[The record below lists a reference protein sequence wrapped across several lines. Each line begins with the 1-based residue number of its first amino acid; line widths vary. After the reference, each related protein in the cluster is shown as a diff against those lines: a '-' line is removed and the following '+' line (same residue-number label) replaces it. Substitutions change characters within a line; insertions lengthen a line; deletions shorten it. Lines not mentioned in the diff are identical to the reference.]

1 MNSRLIL
8 PALSLA
14 ASTLIAACNPQAAP
28 SGGATPTLTPAGGAA
43 QNAQEVTIV
52 AKDNVFDPKTYT
64 VEAGKPVRL
73 TVTNSGQNVH
83 EVEVKGLLPET
94 QLAPGQSKT
103 VELQPPAP
111 GTYKVYCEIHEDEG
125 MEGEFVVK

>member
-1 MNSRLIL
+1 V
-8 PALSLA
+8 A
-14 ASTLIAACNPQAAP
+14 ACTLIAACNPQATP
-28 SGGATPTLTPAGGAA
+28 SGGSGGAA
-43 QNAQEVTIV
+43 PTATTANGTSQNVQEVTII
-52 AKDNVFDPKTYT
+52 AKDNAFDPGTYT
-64 VEAGKPVRL
+64 VEAGRPIRL

-83 EVEVKGLLPET
+83 EVEVKGLLSET

-111 GTYKVYCEIHEDEG
+111 GTYRIYCEIHEDQG